1 MKSSRTIN
9 NSPKKD
15 SNVISIPNATQ
26 HIGPTRIQQSPKIE
40 KPIKGL
46 PRLSK
51 TKKEKNWQ
59 KNVKTPFQGY
69 AIKTNFEVLY

>member
-26 HIGPTRIQQSPKIE
+26 HIGPTRTTIAKNREANKRAAEIIE
-40 KPIKGL
+40 NEE
-46 PRLSK
+46 R
-51 TKKEKNWQ
+51 KNWQ